1 MRFVKFTRN
10 DGVPILINL
19 DKVDGCT
26 PENERETRLCL
37 GGAIENSPIVKATL
51 GEILHGAYRED
62 PEIPRRPE
70 QGVRE
75 PLVVNEAGFLK
86 G

>member
-26 PENERETRLCL
+26 PEKP
-37 GGAIENSPIVKATL
+37 GSVS
-51 GEILHGAYRED
+51 
-62 PEIPRRPE
+62 
-70 QGVRE
+70 
-75 PLVVNEAGFLK
+75 AGLLK
-86 G
+86 TALS